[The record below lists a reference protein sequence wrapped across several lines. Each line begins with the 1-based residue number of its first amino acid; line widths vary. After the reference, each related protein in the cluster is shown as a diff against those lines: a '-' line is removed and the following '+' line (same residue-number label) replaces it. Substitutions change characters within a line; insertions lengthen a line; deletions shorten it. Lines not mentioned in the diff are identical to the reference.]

1 MGLRWGVLSEY
12 GSVCLS
18 WIAVVYLS
26 NIIPCQLAGHPGL
39 GHQHHYY
46 VCVSSSVQPPSRM
59 DGRGKAVVRFRVISE
74 NGREEKMTKQ
84 GDTGRLHKASSNL
97 ANMREAGDGQ

>member
-1 MGLRWGVLSEY
+1 MKMGLRWGVLSEF

-59 DGRGKAVVRFRVISE
+59 DGRE